1 MSNVKKP
8 KRSTVLGFKQFKAW
22 VLSRAGE
29 VHTTSSKMIVGDFIS
44 YLIINDKPKQH
55 TESFS
60 NSHLLLVEDLWNTPI
75 SKMTRFQLRNSSDKV
90 LTKFTVRRQNSIRN
104 DFFRAFIM
112 PAASYN
118 LLHKDFNKLGMASK
132 YIGINSESIK
142 TSERTVQWYVAEAIT
157 RNPHISIP
165 KCDRVCE
172 RFLHLKP
179 KDLNRTHVLQTIKE
193 FTNSG
198 SIYLKDVLDIM
209 IEDNLLDKGFYH
221 NDKVKIYTFDNDIWE
236 IIDGKKESTLD
247 FQILDRVHNLK
258 VSVKHWIQ
266 WRINQGYKSIGPSI
280 RRIIIGFMPFLEK
293 KEITLKDFSRSYK
306 KDYLTWL
313 RNEEE
318 SGNCTESVAIV
329 WQGAAKS
336 LLTYLQEN
344 HPEKVNT
351 KIKWTI
357 GESAFKK
364 DNKKTNA
371 YAPFEI
377 DELRRALDRD
387 KDRFIVLLIKLLLF
401 TGKRLDEIK
410 SLKRDCLI
418 EIAGIKYLKYT
429 NSKIKKEARLPLSS
443 NPNKSLFEK
452 DVSSIVKDCVNEL
465 LDITDKIVSLCNKKD
480 SVYLFL
486 IKTKLRS
493 SKRKNAEILTDY
505 MMYER
510 IKDFRTRNRI
520 KFQISPKRTR
530 NTIATEIIR
539 SGRSAETASRILG
552 NNAKT
557 VHLYYHSDIKRNQTV
572 HIANKAVV
580 YPTKDAKELN
590 ALNQIPKAVAT
601 EQARQMGTASVP
613 GGECKKGID
622 GAKQCSYYNR
632 MFGSGGCLGCSELVV
647 TIENKPWYDHMDKS
661 CLNEIEQLRE
671 TPFIASARN
680 KHRLVAGALNEIISL
695 EGIND

>member
-1 MSNVKKP
+1 MSNVKKA
-8 KRSTVLGFKQFKAW
+8 KRSTVFGFKKFKAW
-22 VLSRAGE
+22 VLSKAGE

-44 YLIINDKPKQH
+44 YLITNDKLKQH

-60 NSHLLLVEDLWNTPI
+60 NSHLLLAEDLWNTPI

-118 LLHKDFNKLGMASK
+118 LLHKDFNKLGIAGK

-142 TSERTVQWYVAEAIT
+142 KSDRTVQWYVAEAIT
-157 RNPHISIP
+157 RNPNISIP
-165 KCDRVCE
+165 VCDRVCE

-179 KDLNRTHVLQTIKE
+179 KDLNRTLVLQTMKE
-193 FTNSG
+193 FTSSG
-198 SIYLKDVLDIM
+198 SIYLRDVLDIM
-209 IEDNLLDKGFYH
+209 IEDNLLDAEFYH
-221 NDKVKIYTFDNDIWE
+221 SDKVTIYTFDDDIWK
-236 IIDGKKESTLD
+236 IMDGKKKSTLD
-247 FQILDRVHNLK
+247 FQVLDRVDDLK

-266 WRINQGYKSIGPSI
+266 WRINHGYKSLSTSI

-293 KEITLKDFSRSYK
+293 KEITLKDFNSNYK
-306 KDYLTWL
+306 KNYLAWL
-313 RNEEE
+313 RNEVEN
-318 SGNCTESVAIV
+318 GNCTESVAIV
-329 WQGAAKS
+329 WQVAAKS
-336 LLTYLQEN
+336 LITYLQEN

-351 KIKWTI
+351 KVKWAI
-357 GESAFKK
+357 GERAFKK
-364 DNKKTNA
+364 NNKKTNA
-371 YAPFEI
+371 YSPSEI
-377 DELRRALDRD
+377 DELKRALDRD
-387 KDRFIVLLIKLLLF
+387 KDRLIVLLIKLLIV
-401 TGKRLDEIK
+401 TGRRLNEIK

-429 NSKIKKEARLPLSS
+429 NSKIKKEDRLPLSS

-452 DVSSIVKDCVNEL
+452 DVSSLVTDCVNEL
-465 LDITDKIVSLCNKKD
+465 LDLTDKIVLLCNKKD

-486 IKTKLRS
+486 IKTELRS
-493 SKRKNAEILTDY
+493 TKGKNAGVLTNY
-505 MMYER
+505 TMYER
-510 IKDFRTRNRI
+510 IKDFRTRNHI

-530 NTIATEIIR
+530 NTIATKIIR

-552 NNAKT
+552 NTAKT
-557 VHLYYHSDIKRNQTV
+557 VHLYYHSDIKRTQTV

-580 YPTKDAKELN
+580 YPTKDVKGLN
-590 ALNQIPKAVAT
+590 SLNQVPQAVAT
-601 EQARQMGTASVP
+601 EHAQQIGTASVP

-622 GAKQCSYYNR
+622 GAKQCPYYNR

-647 TIENKPWYDHMDKS
+647 TIENKPWYDHMNKS

-680 KHRLVAGALNEIISL
+680 KHRLVLGALNGIIAL
-695 EGIND
+695 KETND